1 MMIYIIMQILLPLII
16 LTIVLLIEILLS
28 VEIIAFNYTDSNKVV
43 MVNVTLME
51 IQVIKRIYK

>member
-1 MMIYIIMQILLPLII
+1 MIYIIMQILLPLII

>member
-1 MMIYIIMQILLPLII
+1 MQILLPLII
-16 LTIVLLIEILLS
+16 LTKIVLLIEILLS